1 MDRNFKTTLIGAV
14 SLKLKKIP
22 VQEFLSESSYIFT
35 FVFPLALSMAV
46 CSGIGV
52 AAGLFATVIACL
64 LISIKKTRLIM
75 PVFSAYLIVAETFRQ
90 FGAPTTSAAIGLA
103 GILLIAVALSG
114 FDFKK
119 VVFKP
124 VLIAVMLASAI
135 SVTVLETTLYFG
147 IGATGNTVGEMIES
161 YRSLGFHPNWRGI
174 LYGTIVMVIM
184 ITYPRKFKKAD
195 NIVRAPFIG
204 LAATLILNYFLNP
217 ANMTS
222 AIREIGSYSFSPS
235 EIIFPAFKGGFSLI
249 GILASGMALF
259 VITAYSVSVDSN
271 ESCDYAV
278 TGGANLLCSVFTG
291 AFVPFCSRNHKKI
304 SLAGIPAAVLTI
316 VFLVLFRD
324 IIARIP
330 VASCAVILIVGA
342 WQSVRWGEIKKA
354 FIDVPSL
361 ACLIAV
367 SAFMLLFGAVR
378 GILFGALC
386 SFLCSFLPSAKHFIN
401 DK

>member
-1 MDRNFKTTLIGAV
+1 MIGAV
-14 SLKLKKIP
+14 SLKLKRVP
-22 VQEFLSESSYIFT
+22 VAEFLSESSYIFT
-35 FVFPLALSMAV
+35 FIFPLALSMAV

-52 AAGLFATVIACL
+52 AGGLFATVIACL
-64 LISIKKTRLIM
+64 LISVKKTRLIM

-90 FGAPTTSAAIGLA
+90 YGAATTSAAVGLT

-124 VLIAVMLASAI
+124 VLIAVMMASAL

-195 NIVRAPFIG
+195 GIVRAPFIG
-204 LAATLILNYFLNP
+204 LAFSLLLNYFLNP
-217 ANMTS
+217 ADMKS
-222 AIREIGSYSFSPS
+222 AIAEIGTYSFSPS
-235 EIIFPAFKGGFSLI
+235 EILFPAFKGDMSFI
-249 GILASGMALF
+249 GIITSGFALF
-259 VITAYSVSVDSN
+259 VILAYSVSIESN
-271 ESCDYAV
+271 EGDDYAV
-278 TGGANLLCSVFTG
+278 TGGANLLSSFFMG
-291 AFVPFCSRNHKKI
+291 AFVPICSGNHKKI
-304 SLAGIPAAVLTI
+304 SLTGIPAAVLTI
-316 VFLVLFRD
+316 IVIVIFRD
-324 IIARIP
+324 VIARIP

-342 WQSVRWGEIKKA
+342 WQSVRWSEIKKA

-367 SAFMLLFGAVR
+367 TAFMLLFGAVR
-378 GILFGALC
+378 GMLFGALC
-386 SFLCSFLPSAKHFIN
+386 SFLCSFLPSAKHFL
-401 DK
+401 DEK

>member
-1 MDRNFKTTLIGAV
+1 MIGAV
-14 SLKLKKIP
+14 GLKLKKTP
-22 VQEFLSESSYIFT
+22 VRDIVCESSYIFT
-35 FVFPLALSMAV
+35 FIFPLALSMAV

-52 AAGLFATVIACL
+52 AGGLFGTVIACL
-64 LISIKKTRLIM
+64 LISVKKTRLIM

-90 FGAPTTSAAIGLA
+90 YGASTTAAAVGFA
-103 GILLIAVALSG
+103 GILMIAVALSG

-195 NIVRAPFIG
+195 SIVRAPFVA
-204 LAATLILNYFLNP
+204 LAATLVLNVFLNP
-217 ANMTS
+217 ADMTS
-222 AIREIGSYSFSPS
+222 AIREIGTYSFAPS
-235 EIIFPAFKGGFSLI
+235 EILFPAFKGGFSLI
-249 GILASGMALF
+249 GILTSGISLF
-259 VITAYSVSVDSN
+259 VITAYSVSVESN
-271 ESCDYAV
+271 ESSDYAV
-278 TGGANLLCSVFTG
+278 TGGANLLASVFTG

-304 SLAGIPAAVLTI
+304 SLAGIPAAVLTVVI
-316 VFLVLFRD
+316 LFFFRD
-324 IIARIP
+324 VIARIP

-367 SAFMLLFGAVR
+367 TAFMLLFGAVR
-378 GILFGALC
+378 GMLFGALC

-401 DK
+401 DN

>member
-1 MDRNFKTTLIGAV
+1 MLGAV
-14 SLKLKKIP
+14 SLKLKKLPIAD
-22 VQEFLSESSYIFT
+22 FLSESSYIFT

-52 AAGLFATVIACL
+52 ASGLFATVIACL
-64 LISIKKTRLIM
+64 LVSVKKTKLIM

-90 FGAPTTSAAIGLA
+90 FGAATTSAAVGLA
-103 GILLIAVALSG
+103 GMLLIAVALSG

-124 VLIAVMLASAI
+124 VLIAIMLASAI

-174 LYGTIVMVIM
+174 LYGTVVMVIM

-195 NIVRAPFIG
+195 NVVRAPFIG
-204 LAATLILNYFLNP
+204 LAVSLILNYFLNP
-217 ANMTS
+217 SDMTS
-222 AIREIGSYSFSPS
+222 AIREIGAYTFSTS
-235 EIIFPAFKGGFSLI
+235 EIFFPAFRSGFSFGGFLSS
-249 GILASGMALF
+249 GIALF
-259 VITAYSVSVDSN
+259 AITAYSVSN
-271 ESCDYAV
+271 ENDEGNGYAI
-278 TGGANLLCSVFTG
+278 TGGANLICSFFSG
-291 AFVPFCSRNHKKI
+291 AFVPFFSKNKKI
-304 SLAGIPAAVLTI
+304 VNPAGVTAAVLTI
-316 VFLVLFRD
+316 VCLVVFRD
-324 IIARIP
+324 VIERIP

-367 SAFMLLFGAVR
+367 TAFMLLFGAVR
-378 GILFGALC
+378 GLLFGALC